1 MLEVAPPLAAT
12 GKGWKMKTLLN
23 GLAAGLMAA
32 ALAALPAAAQNKVK
46 INVGY
51 VPALASGPLY
61 IAKEKGYYDALGL
74 DVEVQ
79 RIVSSS
85 DMAAMLATNRLQV
98 ISGSLS
104 VGFFNSIEKDLP
116 VKLMMSRNGSPAFH
130 NLLLRTDLK
139 DKVKTPADLK
149 GKTIAIVARGSII
162 IYEVAKILEKGGLT
176 LKDVEAKYMPFN
188 QMAIAFENKAIDAA
202 LMIPPLVDVVVQKG
216 FAVKFIDPE
225 DVIEEKPILI
235 TVKQVNMDWAA
246 KNPQAAKDFV
256 YATLKGAHDYCN
268 AYHGG
273 PNRAEVVKILAKYS
287 DVDDPAIIE
296 KIDWG
301 TRDPTGRVFEASLMD
316 IQKYYHQEGLT
327 AKTYPIERLV
337 QQDWLDEAN
346 KRLGPFKLVHDDGR
360 PGCR

>member
-1 MLEVAPPLAAT
+1 MPAIAAALWLAAAPLAA
-12 GKGWKMKTLLN
+12 
-23 GLAAGLMAA
+23 
-32 ALAALPAAAQNKVK
+32 QERVKVE
-46 INVGY
+46 VGY

-61 IAKEKGYYDALGL
+61 IAKEKGYYADVGL

-98 ISGSLS
+98 ISGALS

-116 VKLMMSRNGSPAFH
+116 VKLIMSRNGSPAFH

-139 DKVKTPADLK
+139 DTVKSAADLK
-149 GKTIAIVARGSII
+149 GRTIAIVARGSII
-162 IYEVAKILEKGGLT
+162 VYEVSKILAKGGLA
-176 LKDVEAKYMPFN
+176 LKDVEVKYMPFN
-188 QMAIAFENKAIDAA
+188 QMAVAFQNKAIDAA
-202 LMIPPLVDVVVQKG
+202 LMIPPLVDVTVQKG

-225 DVIEEKPILI
+225 DVVEEKPILL
-235 TVKQVNMDWAA
+235 TVKQINTDWAA
-246 KNPQAAKDFV
+246 KHPKAAKDFV

-273 PNRAEVVKILAKYS
+273 PNRAEVVQILAKYS
-287 DVDDPAIIE
+287 DVSDPAIIE

-301 TRDPTGRVFEASLMD
+301 TRDPTGRLFEASLID
-316 IQKYYHQEGLT
+316 IQNFYFKEGLI
-327 AKTYPIERLV
+327 AKTFPLERLA
-337 QQDWLDEAN
+337 QLDWLAEAN
-346 KRLGPFKLVHDDGR
+346 QRLGPFKLIHDDGK